1 MTEPTRRAGLLSRLA
16 RLTDQREFMLAYII
30 VLGVIGVSYA
40 MPEFL
45 SRENLSAILLSLS
58 DQSIIAIGM
67 TLLLVS
73 GGFDLSVGS
82 TMALSGA
89 TCAIW
94 LQAGMPVPLAVALG
108 LGVGVLVGLVNGHI
122 VADVGIN
129 PFIATLGTMSVVRGL
144 LMVVT
149 DGKNISN
156 LPASFQAI
164 GQARI
169 GGLQAPILIS
179 LLLVIAGDFLLRRS
193 RFFRR
198 NYYVGANEKAAE
210 LCGIDVRRLK
220 LFNYALV
227 GFLAALAGI
236 IVTARLGSAS
246 TTAGKG
252 LELRVI
258 AAVIVGGAS
267 LKGGVGTI
275 LGAFLGALL
284 MSIIVS
290 SINLLGIELNWIE
303 FVLGATLLLAVM
315 ADRVSGQRLAP
326 VARRSAPEPPA
337 SR

>member
-1 MTEPTRRAGLLSRLA
+1 MSVERKVLPAAAKIA
-16 RLTDQREFMLAYII
+16 RVVDQREFMIFYII
-30 VLGVIGVSYA
+30 VLGVVGVAYA
-40 MPEFL
+40 IPEFL
-45 SRENLSAILLSLS
+45 SGENLSAILLALS

-89 TCAIW
+89 ATAIW
-94 LQAGMPVPLAVALG
+94 LTLGLPAPLAILIG
-108 LGVGVLVGLVNGHI
+108 LCVGVLIGLINGLI
-122 VADVGIN
+122 IAEVGIN
-129 PFIATLGTMSVVRGL
+129 PFITTLGMMSLVRGM

-149 DGKNISN
+149 DGKNISG
-156 LPASFQAI
+156 LPASFTTL
-164 GQARI
+164 GQGRFLGI
-169 GGLQAPILIS
+169 QYPILIS
-179 LLLVIAGDFLLRRS
+179 LALVIAGDFLLRRG
-193 RFFRR
+193 RFFRQ
-198 NYYVGANEKAAE
+198 NYYIGANEKAAM
-210 LCGIDVRRLK
+210 LSGINVKRVK
-220 LFNYALV
+220 IVNYALT

-236 IVTARLGSAS
+236 IITARLGSAS

-258 AAVIVGGAS
+258 SAVIIGGAS

-275 LGAFLGALL
+275 SGSFLGALL

-290 SINLLGIELNWIE
+290 SINLLGVELNWID

-315 ADRVSGQRLAP
+315 ADVLA
-326 VARRSAPEPPA
+326 ARRPPG